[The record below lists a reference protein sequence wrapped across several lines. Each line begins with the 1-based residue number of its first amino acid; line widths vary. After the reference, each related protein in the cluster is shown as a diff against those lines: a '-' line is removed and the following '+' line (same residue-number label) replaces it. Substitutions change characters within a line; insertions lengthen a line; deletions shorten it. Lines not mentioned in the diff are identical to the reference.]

1 MAIGDLKT
9 QMSRLPQQPG
19 VYLYLDG
26 SGETLYVGRARS
38 LRDRVRSYLRAHGS
52 NPKTDA
58 LLAEVAQLEVIVTDS
73 LVEALVLESHLIKK
87 RSPRFNILLRDDKDY
102 PYLQLTT
109 SESFPRLLVARRVAR
124 DRNYYA
130 GPFLPAKLARKTM
143 ALGHKLFGIRSCNEV
158 ITGRRERACLEY
170 DIKRCVAPC
179 VEEICSPPQYA
190 EAVEHAKMFLEGRNE
205 ELITDLKSHMLAAS
219 GDQRYEEAAQARDA
233 IQTIETL
240 RDRQQKMSTVRLGDR
255 DAFGVRVGP
264 AGAVI
269 QVFQM
274 RGGRVIERV
283 ELVAGAP
290 AGNVPDEQETVQAA
304 VQQFYEVRTAPP
316 EVHVPVEI
324 EGREALERW
333 MSERAGRKV
342 KLVVPKRGDK
352 RGLLDLVT
360 RNAALA
366 YRSRYSDEALAR
378 GAALEDL
385 QQVLNLPVLPR
396 RIECFDIST
405 IQGSETVGSMVVC
418 EDGRLVR
425 RGYRK
430 YRVRG
435 LSYGEDHKVA
445 RVTHRGRVQ
454 QGVLKS
460 HGRFLDD
467 FAAIREVVARRY
479 RRVLDD
485 GGPLPDLVVIDGGK
499 GQISAAYEAFE
510 TLGLS
515 DLVTVGLAKKEELIF
530 TRDAAAPITLDPAS
544 RALLLLQ
551 RLRNEA
557 HRFAV
562 TYHRSARTKRD
573 FQSVLNDIPGV
584 GASRRRALLSRF
596 GSVANIR
603 RATREELV
611 PVIGARVADAVLG
624 YFSE

>member
-499 GQISAAYEAFE
+499 GQISDSLTWSRLDWLKRRSSSLPGTQPLRSLSIQPAVRCYYYSACAMRRTVLRLPTIGAPAPKGIFNRCLMIFPGLEPAAVGRC
-510 TLGLS
+510 L
-515 DLVTVGLAKKEELIF
+515 VGLVVWL
-530 TRDAAAPITLDPAS
+530 TSDAQPGRSWS
-544 RALLLLQ
+544 R
-551 RLRNEA
+551 
-557 HRFAV
+557 
-562 TYHRSARTKRD
+562 
-573 FQSVLNDIPGV
+573 
-584 GASRRRALLSRF
+584 
-596 GSVANIR
+596 
-603 RATREELV
+603 
-611 PVIGARVADAVLG
+611 
-624 YFSE
+624 